1 MNNFLKNCKVKLD
14 SLFYKFI
21 SFERKGR
28 LTVLQELGLTCIS
41 LDGEKSQEYFTSESN
56 DCKVEN
62 DSIELST
69 DEFTITILNST
80 GEVISRV

>member
-14 SLFYKFI
+14 SLFYEFI

-41 LDGEKSQEYFTSESN
+41 LDGEKS
-56 DCKVEN
+56 
-62 DSIELST
+62 
-69 DEFTITILNST
+69 
-80 GEVISRV
+80 